1 MRALLIVLAAGPA
14 LADET
19 LVFRPELIDSCLAN
33 GGGRACIGVSVEP
46 CSAETEGGYT
56 TMGWAQCVDAELH
69 WWEARM
75 AATLDARRAYAD
87 AIDAEGTP
95 EGWAERPSDRVALE
109 KVQQAWQA
117 FRDTAC
123 TYEAQQ
129 YWGGTGMGGA
139 GLSCQMRLTAEQVFY
154 LQELADR

>member
-1 MRALLIVLAAGPA
+1 
-14 LADET
+14 
-19 LVFRPELIDSCLAN
+19 
-33 GGGRACIGVSVEP
+33 
-46 CSAETEGGYT
+46 
-56 TMGWAQCVDAELH
+56 
-69 WWEARM
+69 M

-154 LQELADR
+154 LQELADHIIFLLEGRVCYTGSLQDLLERTGESRLERAVASLMRAVTA